1 MRTRSVIRKISLRR
15 KIFQYLLW
23 TNFISIMLLGLF
35 WIKRKETDY
44 RKEIR
49 NLKESFSETKKSEIR
64 SNILQLKEWIYWIRN
79 HPDEA
84 VSRAATRHLNTYS
97 DSNSNN
103 TEKFLQEY
111 CLDSLSRIR
120 YAVDEYVFINTFDG
134 NALISNGKINNPP
147 VNIFNAGDTSW
158 IRIFR
163 AEQLAKTKPGG
174 LFYNYSFRKI
184 SSSKYSMKTS
194 YISYFPEWDWIIG
207 TGYYEDDINPLIQL
221 KREEL
226 IRNMRNSLIKVAP
239 LLLITIIF
247 SFGIVLLFSRRMAKN
262 VEIFKDFFAKAASDK
277 ISIDKSKV
285 SYKEFDILAETA
297 NQMVEESIKAE
308 VERQKTERIIEVRE
322 QQLSLIYSNVLDA
335 IYYLAVEPGER
346 FRFLSVNHTFLT
358 LTGHTENQILNKY
371 VDEILQEPSLSGRL
385 EKYRKAIEEK
395 RTVQW
400 EEISFFP
407 SGEKNGMVSIT
418 PLFDSNG
425 KCINMVG
432 TVHDITARKRAEE
445 ELKLH
450 RDHLE
455 ELVIQRTVELE
466 IEKENAQ
473 SADRLKSAF
482 LATMSHELR
491 TPLNSIIGF
500 TGILMQERPG
510 PLNDEQKK
518 QLGMAQNSARHL
530 LSLIND
536 VLDISKIEAGQLK
549 MNFQFFNLHDI
560 INKVV
565 DTNKPFADK
574 KKLKILVS
582 VDENLKD
589 IRSDNLRVQQILL
602 NLVNNAIKFTETG
615 IINISCCTAGEFV
628 IIKITDTGI
637 GIEKEKIEQLFKPFM
652 QIDTGLTRKHEG
664 TGLGLSICRKLTEML
679 NGKIEVESIY
689 GSGSTFT
696 ITLPII

>member
-1 MRTRSVIRKISLRR
+1 MGTGSVIRKISLRR

-35 WIKRKETDY
+35 WIEGRETEY
-44 RKEIR
+44 KKEIR
-49 NLKESFSETKKSEIR
+49 NLKESFSENKKSEIR
-64 SNILQLKEWIYWIRN
+64 SNILQLKEWIYWIRS

-84 VSRAATRHLNTYS
+84 LSKVATRHLTTYS
-97 DSNSNN
+97 DSND
-103 TEKFLQEY
+103 TEKLLQQY

-120 YAVDEYVFINTFDG
+120 YSEDEYVFVNTFSGD
-134 NALISNGKINNPP
+134 ALISNGEINNPP
-147 VNIFNAGDTSW
+147 YNIFNSGDTSW
-158 IRIFR
+158 IRIFK

-174 LFYNYSFRKI
+174 IYYNYSFRKI
-184 SSSKYSMKTS
+184 SSSKYSLKTS
-194 YISYFPEWDWIIG
+194 YICYFSEWDWIIG
-207 TGYYEDDINPLIQL
+207 TGYYEDDINPLIEL

-226 IRNMRNSLIKVAP
+226 IRNMRDSLIKVAP
-239 LLLITIIF
+239 LILITILF

-262 VEIFKDFFAKAASDK
+262 VEVFKDFFAKAASDK
-277 ISIDKSKV
+277 VSIDKSKV
-285 SYKEFDILAETA
+285 NYKEFDILAETA

-308 VERQKTERIIEVRE
+308 AERQKTEQIIEVRE

-335 IYYLAVEPGER
+335 IYYTTVEPGDR
-346 FRFLSVNHTFLT
+346 YKFLSVNHTFLT
-358 LTGHTENQILNKY
+358 LTGLKEDQIVDKY
-371 VDEILQEPSLSGRL
+371 VDEILKESSLSLAR
-385 EKYRKAIEEK
+385 EKYRKAIEE
-395 RTVQW
+395 RQTVQW
-400 EEISFFP
+400 EEISSF
-407 SGEKNGMVSIT
+407 SGREINGMVSIT

-425 KCINMVG
+425 KCINLVG
-432 TVHDITARKRAEE
+432 TVHDITERKRAEE

-455 ELVIQRTVELE
+455 DLVIQRTAELE
-466 IEKENAQ
+466 IEKEHAQ

-530 LSLIND
+530 LALIND
-536 VLDISKIEAGQLK
+536 VLDISKIEAGQLN
-549 MNFQFFNLHDI
+549 MNYQIVNIHDV

-565 DTNKPFADK
+565 ETNRPFADK
-574 KKLKILVS
+574 KNLRVLVS
-582 VDENLKD
+582 VDENVKD
-589 IRSDNLRVQQILL
+589 IRSDKLRLQQILL
-602 NLVNNAIKFTETG
+602 NMVSNAIKFTDEGT
-615 IINISCCTAGEFV
+615 ISISCHATGDYLQM
-628 IIKITDTGI
+628 KIADTGI
-637 GIEKEKIEQLFKPFM
+637 GIEKENIVQLFEPFM

-664 TGLGLSICRKLTEML
+664 TGLGLSICKKLVEML
-679 NGKIEVESIY
+679 NGKIEVESVF

-696 ITLPII
+696 ISIPII